1 VPSGTEVHDKAIV
14 TAIGGPIPEGTVD
27 FNLFSTINCTGPSS
41 AENVALV
48 IGIGESTAVSTP
60 FTPVD
65 GPLSFK
71 VHYNGDP
78 PIYDPADGPCEPVT
92 VGAVGGIVGHTAI
105 TGSPSESAAT
115 SDSSQSYWLFAMALA
130 AAGAISAVAWWTR
143 KRLLE

>member
-14 TAIGGPIPEGTVD
+14 KAIGGPIPEGTVD

-105 TGSPSESAAT
+105 TGSPSESGAGLG
-115 SDSSQSYWLFAMALA
+115 SSQGYAVLVAAI
-130 AAGAISAVAWWTR
+130 AAGAVIAAAWYARRRWL
-143 KRLLE
+143 K